1 MPTKPTLAT
10 VLSLAL
16 LTTAL
21 TVSAAPTIPPLVE
34 PATNKLVPGRF
45 VWGDLFSTDP
55 AASTEYYTKLFGWTS
70 RTIEADGK
78 AYIILSSG
86 TRPVGGIVKGPQT
99 PDNRPAA
106 RWIGYISVKDI
117 DKAAKAA
124 VAKNGRV
131 VIEPRAVPDRGMHAI
146 IADSEGALFGLMT
159 SSAGDPED
167 YLAEPNQW
175 MWISLFSREPRDVLP
190 LYRAV
195 AGWSDHDDYRTA
207 NPDDYVLSAGG
218 YARAGMSKIQSD
230 SKAPPT
236 WVGFVRVTNVKEMT
250 ERAVSL
256 GGRAII
262 DPRTI
267 TSGNEVAII
276 SDPLGATFGLAAFLE
291 ESEAK

>member
-1 MPTKPTLAT
+1 MPTKTTLAT
-10 VLSLAL
+10 LLSLAL

-21 TVSAAPTIPPLVE
+21 VLPAAPTIPPLVE

-45 VWGDLFSTDP
+45 VWGDLFTTDP

-70 RTIEADGK
+70 RSYEADGK
-78 AYIILSSG
+78 SYTLLTNG
-86 TRPVGGIVKGPQT
+86 TVPVCGIVKGPAS
-99 PDNRPAA
+99 PDNSPAA
-106 RWIGYISVKDI
+106 RWIGYISVADI

-124 VAKNGRV
+124 VARKGRV
-131 VIEPRAVPDRGMHAI
+131 IIEPRMVPDRGMHAVL
-146 IADSEGALFGLMT
+146 ADNEGALFGLMT
-159 SSAGDPED
+159 SSSGDPED

-175 MWISLFSREPRDVLP
+175 MWISLFAREPRDVLP
-190 LYRAV
+190 FYRTV
-195 AGWSDHDDYRTA
+195 AGWTEHDDYRTA

-218 YARAGMSKIQSD
+218 FARAGLSKIQTG

-250 ERAVSL
+250 ERAILL
-256 GGRAII
+256 GGRALLN
-262 DPRTI
+262 PRAI

-276 SDPLGATFGLAAFLE
+276 SDPQGATFALAAFLE